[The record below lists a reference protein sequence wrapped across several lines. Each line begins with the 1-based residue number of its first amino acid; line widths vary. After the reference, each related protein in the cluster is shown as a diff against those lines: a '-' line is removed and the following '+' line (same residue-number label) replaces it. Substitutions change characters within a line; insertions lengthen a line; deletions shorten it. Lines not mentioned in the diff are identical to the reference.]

1 MWALNIKRFFQ
12 QSGIKSAISTLILII
27 PLSLGLWENLDIIYK
42 VLLVSIIGILNII
55 FVYYDYK
62 RPKWNIEDM
71 LRLMNL
77 SLWGQDSSHFRSNV
91 MLYNSKTKKL
101 HMKYRCNM
109 MGAKDRNLILEP
121 NQGCA
126 GQTFTNNTP
135 YVVDLTQATH
145 GQYSIDKN
153 KVWSS
158 MKSVMSVPI
167 CDDEDHLN
175 VIGVLNIDS
184 DLDVNTAKFFDDKVL
199 NTANVY
205 SDLVA
210 DWL

>member
-1 MWALNIKRFFQ
+1 
-12 QSGIKSAISTLILII
+12 
-27 PLSLGLWENLDIIYK
+27 
-42 VLLVSIIGILNII
+42 
-55 FVYYDYK
+55 
-62 RPKWNIEDM
+62 
-71 LRLMNL
+71 
-77 SLWGQDSSHFRSNV
+77 
-91 MLYNSKTKKL
+91 
-101 HMKYRCNM
+101 MKYRCNM

-126 GQTFTNNTP
+126 GQAFTNNTP
-135 YVVDLTQATH
+135 HVVDLTQATH

>member
-1 MWALNIKRFFQ
+1 MHIKRFIQ
-12 QSGIKSAISTLILII
+12 HSGVKSSLSTLILII
-27 PLSLGLWENLDIIYK
+27 PLALGLWENLELLYK
-42 VLLVSIIGILNII
+42 ILLIAATAILNLV

-62 RPKWNIEDM
+62 RPVWKIEDM
-71 LRLMNL
+71 LGLMAM
-77 SLWGQDSSHFRSNV
+77 SLWGRDRSHFRSNV
-91 MLYNSKTKKL
+91 MLFDPKTKKL
-101 HMKYRCNM
+101 AIKYRCNM
-109 MGAKDRNLILEP
+109 MGAIDRNLCLKP

-126 GQTFTNNTP
+126 GEAFTNNRAA
-135 YVVDLTQATH
+135 VVDLIQATH
-145 GQYSIDKN
+145 DQYRIDPSQ
-153 KVWSS
+153 VWPT

-167 CDDEDHLN
+167 CDNEDHVH

-184 DLDVNTAKFFDDKVL
+184 DLEVNAAKFFDDKVL